1 MRSCGGR
8 PPRPR
13 LLGSFPSLRVFLLV
27 GQTIPWRDPPAGT
40 GAPPPCPVTIQR
52 RGTGGAPDSKVRLFC
67 TQTLVALTGGGG
79 CEGGEPRLTRDSQAS
94 RRHDPASSARRMWK
108 GKGGGEGGGGG
119 PREGL
124 PRALAHPR
132 WGRRGVPAVRRSA
145 ANGAGLPGGDSAD
158 LLAAVVKSDTG
169 SRRYCGGRPASGC
182 MDYGDGRWGGVAV
195 AAAAAAAAGMPRV
208 CRPRAVAVRAM

>member
-67 TQTLVALTGGGG
+67 TQTLGALTGGGG

-119 PREGL
+119 TQGGPPARPSPSPLGEEGGA
-124 PRALAHPR
+124 RGASQRRQRRWTPR
-132 WGRRGVPAVRRSA
+132 WGLG
-145 ANGAGLPGGDSAD
+145 GL
-158 LLAAVVKSDTG
+158 V
-169 SRRYCGGRPASGC
+169 GGRRQKRHGQQTLL
-182 MDYGDGRWGGVAV
+182 R
-195 AAAAAAAAGMPRV
+195 
-208 CRPRAVAVRAM
+208 RPPC